1 MATED
6 IDKKFKKLLDNEYQQ
21 SRDKV
26 NEFIKS
32 VESGIDICSSVK
44 RSGIGNMTINAFLRT
59 VVRLY
64 REDNTIDNK
73 INIWRNK

>member
-6 IDKKFKKLLDNEYQQ
+6 IDKKFEKLLDNEYQQ

-32 VESGIDICSSVK
+32 VESGVDICSSVN
-44 RSGIGNMTINAFLRT
+44 RSGIGNMTINVFLRT
-59 VVRLY
+59 VARLY
-64 REDNTIDNK
+64 EENNAMGNQ